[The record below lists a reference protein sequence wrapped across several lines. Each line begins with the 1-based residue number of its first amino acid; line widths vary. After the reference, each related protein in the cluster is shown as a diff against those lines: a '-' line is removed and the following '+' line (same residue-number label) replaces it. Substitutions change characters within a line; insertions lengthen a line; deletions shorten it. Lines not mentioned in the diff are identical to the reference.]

1 MIEPI
6 PAYAFKAK
14 YLGNH
19 DGDNVWLALD
29 HGKFPTSRAVTECE
43 IRLKDVYCPELN
55 KPGGVEARDFV
66 AATLFD
72 AGRITAQTYKPSF
85 ARTMA
90 DVWVDGRLLSELI
103 IEAGHGTK
111 EKPA

>member
-1 MIEPI
+1 MTEPI

-14 YLGNH
+14 YLSNH

-43 IRLKDVYCPELN
+43 IRLKDVYAPELH
-55 KPGGVEARDFV
+55 KLGGREARDFV
-66 AATLFD
+66 RDVLTNAT
-72 AGRITAQTYKPSF
+72 RITAQTYKPSF
-85 ARTMA
+85 ARTIA
-90 DVWVDGRLLSELI
+90 DVWVDGRLLSEII